1 MRLKKIKPSMDD
13 TKLNRSQHY
22 IQLVLEIYKRIPNSR
37 KITAKEIQLQLS
49 EIGIARS
56 ERTIQ
61 RNLTDIAQFFDD
73 VDVDTRDKP
82 FGYSRR
88 SQNLLSHGPQEAVLL
103 SLAENYLRYLLPVNL
118 MKTLDSV
125 FNDAKQHLF
134 PTTSNMKE
142 RQWLRKVCFVN
153 EGVPLL
159 PPHIDNKIFEKVS
172 YALFHNRY
180 LSICYTNANLEYKSK
195 DVMPLG
201 LAQQGSRLYL
211 VCRFHGHTNE
221 RSLALHRINKV
232 NVSTFDFTY
241 PSDFDLE
248 RYELDGRFYFGEG
261 NEVNLSFCITHES
274 GYHLLETPLSLKQCA
289 ELVDGGYQITATV
302 IDSPQLDRWLRGFGD
317 DVWDITKQKS
327 SEKTA

>member
-1 MRLKKIKPSMDD
+1 MND

-37 KITAKEIQLQLS
+37 KITAKEIQQQLS
-49 EIGIARS
+49 EVGIVRS

-61 RNLTDIAQFFDD
+61 RNLTDISQFFDD
-73 VDVDTRDKP
+73 VDVDMRDKP

-88 SQNLLSHGPQEAVLL
+88 SRHLLSHGPQEAVLL

-118 MKTLDSV
+118 MKTLDTV

-134 PTTSNMKE
+134 PTTSNVKE
-142 RQWLRKVCFVN
+142 RQWLKKVRFVS

-159 PPHIDNKIFEKVS
+159 PPHIDNEIFEKVS

-180 LSICYTNANLEYKSK
+180 LSLCYTNANLEQKSK
-195 DVMPLG
+195 EVMPLG

-211 VCRFHGHTNE
+211 VCRFRGHTNE
-221 RSLALHRINKV
+221 RSLALHRIHKASI
-232 NVSTFDFTY
+232 STFDFAY

-248 RYELDGRFYFGEG
+248 RYDLDGRFYFGEG
-261 NEVNLSFCITHES
+261 EEIRLSFCIGRES
-274 GYHLLETPLSLKQCA
+274 GYYLLETPLSMDQSV
-289 ELVDGGYQITATV
+289 ELIDGGYQVTATV
-302 IDSPQLDRWLRGFGD
+302 IDSLQLERWLRGFGD
-317 DVWDITKQKS
+317 EVWNITKEECPPKI
-327 SEKTA
+327 A